1 MLSEV
6 IESNSHIKGAICFGN
21 HTKMNISD
29 FYNKQNL
36 FASRED
42 AIQKLGNL
50 RYESMSSLATNTFD
64 SGLFLI
70 RPPLAFKEILISMF
84 KNEISR
90 EVWFQL
96 REFPLSPLAIR
107 FLFGLGNG

>member
-6 IESNSHIKGAICFGN
+6 IESNSHIKGTIFFRN

-29 FYNKQNL
+29 FYEKQNHY
-36 FASRED
+36 ASRKD
-42 AIQKLGNL
+42 AIQKLGVL
-50 RYESMSSLATNTFD
+50 RFEAMSSLATNTID
-64 SGLFLI
+64 SGLLLI